1 MTLSPKAKA
10 GVALCAL
17 LGIVISWAFFVQWG
31 LEHGPDVVGF
41 WSDAL
46 TLRTQAATGLAWDL
60 VASAFLLTVVTVH
73 EAPRLGWRRV
83 AAILFGNWIL
93 GVCLG
98 LALFF
103 LLGRNTPEA
112 TAAA

>member
-1 MTLSPKAKA
+1 MTLTPKAKV

-17 LGIVISWAFFVQWG
+17 LGIVISWAFFVSWG
-31 LEHGPDVVGF
+31 LERGLDLVGF

-46 TLRTQAATGLAWDL
+46 TLRSQAATGLAWDL
-60 VASAFLLTVVTVH
+60 VASALVLTVVTVH
-73 EAPRLGWRRV
+73 EVPRLGWRRV
-83 AAILFGNWIL
+83 GATLLATWTV

-103 LLGRNTPEA
+103 LLGRETPEVA
-112 TAAA
+112 